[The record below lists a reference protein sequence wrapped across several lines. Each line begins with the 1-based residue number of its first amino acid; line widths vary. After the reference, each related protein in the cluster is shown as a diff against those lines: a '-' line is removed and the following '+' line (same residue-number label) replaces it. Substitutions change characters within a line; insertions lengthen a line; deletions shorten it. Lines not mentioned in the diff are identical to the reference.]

1 VDQRINP
8 YKMNNSH
15 ELESKMAR
23 TTVQMK
29 RITMIIILQTTRRDV
44 LPLQKNN
51 TTAIKMPKVNYNN
64 MQTKQKLPILP

>member
-1 VDQRINP
+1 
-8 YKMNNSH
+8 
-15 ELESKMAR
+15 
-23 TTVQMK
+23 
-29 RITMIIILQTTRRDV
+29 MIIILQTTRRDV